1 MRKLHFYLLSV
12 IMIGACSCTNSSKVS
27 SEEEE
32 FQIDPELKELGE
44 LNVKLLEYDDI
55 DVPQN
60 GIVPVKSQGKWGL
73 LTKDGKEILPCLYKE
88 VTYGVDEDVWIVKR
102 NDSIG
107 IVDKKGSFINDLRN
121 NFKSYTCIGNG
132 LLLAVSNDVLEQKFI
147 IPIKYNG
154 FAFLGHM
161 SSVMPISD
169 GVIIAESF
177 GNYKLYS
184 YDGDSLKAITD
195 DYQHFT
201 GEIGEGMCCVTNGWN
216 GKYGFINSKG
226 EIAVPFEFDKPCG
239 PYSDGMATYRDS
251 TEQYGYIDRSGNVVI
266 PAQYQWATN
275 FSDGL
280 AYVSNGDMA
289 GVIDKTGKL
298 IINTF
303 DKYYLSSG
311 FVKGFALVD
320 AGIDGESMGIVNKKG
335 EIVVPMEYSIHNLC
349 DDVYV
354 SCSNDNQKYGVFSY
368 NGKQLVP
375 FEFDELSDFNS
386 GLALAKLGE
395 RSFVINKEG
404 KTGIL
409 NFEEALAKLNEE
421 AQQPL
426 QEGSLA
432 FDENIKKQL
441 MKIINE
447 ENEREVISSPNKIEE
462 LTKEDGKYR
471 AFFYDFGE
479 YFTTRYAIR
488 GIIVDK
494 EGVVKDFE
502 IKSVSKTPTDKVKH
516 VEGINAMDQLEY
528 YNQKLKEGNRYNPY
542 K

>member
-1 MRKLHFYLLSV
+1 MRKLYSYLLSA

-27 SEEEE
+27 SEEEG

-55 DVPQN
+55 DIPQN
-60 GIVPVKSQGKWGL
+60 GIVPVKLQGKWGL
-73 LTKDGKEILPCLYKE
+73 LTKEGKEILPCLYKE
-88 VTYGVDEDVWIVKR
+88 ITYGENEDVWIVKR

-107 IVDKKGSFINDLRN
+107 IVDKKGSFINDLRS
-121 NFKSYTCIGNG
+121 NFKSYTCLGNG
-132 LLLAVSNDVLEQKFI
+132 LLLAVSNDVSEQKFI

-154 FAFLGHM
+154 FAFLGYV
-161 SSVMPISD
+161 SSAMPISD

-195 DYQHFT
+195 NYQHFT
-201 GEIGEGMCCVTNGWN
+201 DEKGEGMCCVTNGWN

-226 EIAVPFEFDKPCG
+226 EIVVPFEFDKPCG
-239 PYSDGMATYRDS
+239 PYSDGMAIYTDS
-251 TEQYGYIDRSGNVVI
+251 TERCGYIDRSGNVVI
-266 PAQYQWATN
+266 PAQYEWATN

-280 AYVSNGDMA
+280 AYVTNEDVA

-298 IINTF
+298 IINTR
-303 DKYYLSSG
+303 DKYYISSG
-311 FVKGFALVD
+311 FVKGFAVVG
-320 AGIDGESMGIVNKKG
+320 GIDDESMGIVNKKG
-335 EIVVPMEYSIHNLC
+335 ELVVPMKYSIHNLC

-354 SCSNDNQKYGVFSY
+354 SASYDSQKYGAFSY
-368 NGKQLVP
+368 DGKQIVP

-528 YNQKLKEGNRYNPY
+528 YNQKLREGNRYNPY